1 MFCKNNGSGESFKLL
16 WPAGKAI
23 LIKNGI
29 RKLLTKDVLIE
40 TIEKFSPKWAQPDL
54 TCVTPIIPQKNLFSS
69 IDKHSDIKAGRARK
83 IKGDEEN

>member
-1 MFCKNNGSGESFKLL
+1 MAAANPFNFCDQSIQ
-16 WPAGKAI
+16 AGKAI
-23 LIKNGI
+23 LIQNGI
-29 RKLLTKDVLIE
+29 QKLLTKDVLIE

-69 IDKHSDIKAGRARK
+69 IDKHSDIKAVRERK